1 MSKVFYEG
9 VGERWSLAECQ
20 QSCMDVPL
28 LAGGCGGIE
37 LRLIKHKYW
46 YCKVLGSTTTR
57 TIRAPTETV
66 DCYVYKKGG

>member
-1 MSKVFYEG
+1 
-9 VGERWSLAECQ
+9 
-20 QSCMDVPL
+20 MDVPL

-46 YCKVLGSTTTR
+46 YCKVLGSTTR

-66 DCYVYKKGG
+66 DCYVYKKVD